1 MVAIVVAIIGVM
13 IVDGRLRRRFDM
25 LRDDGSDPDAADVA
39 PSGPVLG
46 AVVE

>member
-1 MVAIVVAIIGVM
+1 
-13 IVDGRLRRRFDM
+13 